1 MSSVNST
8 CSSHPPTFFLL
19 GIPGLE
25 KEQFWIAF
33 PFCIMYV
40 IALLGNIILLIVI
53 KTESSLHEPMYLF
66 LAMLAFTDLVLS
78 TSMLPKMLAIFW
90 RGSGEIGFI
99 SCLVQLFFVHNFT
112 TVETGVLMAMALDRY
127 FAICHPLRY
136 SSILSMPV
144 VAALGILV
152 LLRGVLMVSPV
163 CLLLRRKAF
172 CQHRVISHSYCE
184 HMAVVKL
191 VCEDTRVNAAY
202 GLFVV
207 FTVSVFDLT
216 VIAVS
221 YTMILRV
228 VLKLSASNTRLK
240 AFNTCVS
247 HVCVMLIFYVSGLF
261 TFLTHRFGHSIPQ
274 QIHILVANLYLLL
287 PPTLNPI
294 IYGLRTKQLR
304 DKISHVQSILWAT

>member
-8 CSSHPPTFFLL
+8 GSSHPPTFFLL

-33 PFCIMYV
+33 PFCIMYI

-78 TSMLPKMLAIFW
+78 TSVLPKMLAIFW
-90 RGSGEIGFI
+90 WGSGEIGFI

-112 TVETGVLMAMALDRY
+112 IVESGVLMAMALDRY

-136 SSILSMPV
+136 SSILSMPM
-144 VAALGILV
+144 VAALGSLV
-152 LLRGVLMVSPV
+152 LLRGVLMVSPG
-163 CLLLRRKAF
+163 CFLLRRKAF
-172 CQHRVISHSYCE
+172 CQHRVISNSYCE
-184 HMAVVKL
+184 NMAVVKL

-202 GLFVV
+202 GLFVAIIV
-207 FTVSVFDLT
+207 TGFDII

-221 YTMILRV
+221 YTMILRA
-228 VLKLSASNTRLK
+228 VLKLSSSDAQLK

-247 HVCVMLIFYVSGLF
+247 HIFVILAFYVPALF
-261 TFLTHRFGHSIPQ
+261 STLTHRFGHSIPQ
-274 QIHILVANLYLLL
+274 QVHILVAHLYMLV

-294 IYGLRTKQLR
+294 IYGVRTKQLR
-304 DKISHVQSILWAT
+304 DKIAVLLQKKGI

>member
-8 CSSHPPTFFLL
+8 GSSHPPTFFLL

-53 KTESSLHEPMYLF
+53 KTKSSLHEPMYLF

-78 TSMLPKMLAIFW
+78 TSVLPKMLAIFW

-99 SCLVQLFFVHNFT
+99 SCLVQLFFVHSFT
-112 TVETGVLMAMALDRY
+112 TVESGVLMAMALDRY
-127 FAICHPLRY
+127 FAICHPLRH

-144 VAALGILV
+144 VAALGSLV

-207 FTVSVFDLT
+207 FAVIGFDII

-228 VLKLSASNTRLK
+228 VLKLSASNTQMK

-247 HVCVMLIFYVSGLF
+247 HLFVILAFYVSSLF

-304 DKISHVQSILWAT
+304 DKILEGCC

>member
-8 CSSHPPTFFLL
+8 GSSYPPTFLL
-19 GIPGLE
+19 VGIPGLE

-33 PFCIMYV
+33 PFCIMYA
-40 IALLGNIILLIVI
+40 IAVLGNIILLIII
-53 KTESSLHEPMYLF
+53 KTESSLREPMYLF

-78 TSMLPKMLAIFW
+78 TSMVPKMLTVFW
-90 RGSGEIGFI
+90 RGSREIGFV
-99 SCLVQLFFVHNFT
+99 SCLVQLFFVHSFT
-112 TVETGVLMAMALDRY
+112 TMESGVLMAMAVDRY
-127 FAICHPLRY
+127 FAICHPLRH

-144 VAALGILV
+144 VAALGSLV
-152 LLRGVLMVSPV
+152 LLRGFLMVGPA
-163 CLLLRRKAF
+163 CFLLHKKAF

-202 GLFVV
+202 GL
-207 FTVSVFDLT
+207 SVAVAVIGVDLT
-216 VIAVS
+216 LIIVS
-221 YTMILRV
+221 YTMILQV
-228 VLKLSASNTRLK
+228 VLKLSASDTQLK

-247 HVCVMLIFYVSGLF
+247 HICVILAFYVSGLF

-274 QIHILVANLYLLL
+274 HIHILVADIYLLL

-294 IYGLRTKQLR
+294 IYGVRTKQLR
-304 DKISHVQSILWAT
+304 DRIVVLFQRKGI

>member
-8 CSSHPPTFFLL
+8 GSSHPPTFFLL

-66 LAMLAFTDLVLS
+66 LAMLAFTDLVLP
-78 TSMLPKMLAIFW
+78 TSMLPKVLAIFW
-90 RGSGEIGFI
+90 RGSGEIGLI
-99 SCLVQLFFVHNFT
+99 SCLVQMFFVHNFT
-112 TVETGVLMAMALDRY
+112 TVESGVLMAMALDRY
-127 FAICHPLRY
+127 FAICHPLRH

-163 CLLLRRKAF
+163 CFLLRRKAF
-172 CQHRVISHSYCE
+172 CQHRVIYHSYCE
-184 HMAVVKL
+184 HMAMVKL

-207 FTVSVFDLT
+207 FSLSGSDLT

-228 VLKLSASNTRLK
+228 VLKLSASDTRLK

-274 QIHILVANLYLLL
+274 QVHILVANLYLLL

-304 DKISHVQSILWAT
+304 DKIVVFFQQRGI